1 MLTSIF
7 SNSTESVEL
16 LPILISSVCSI
27 ILGVVISLTHKFT
40 SKYNK
45 SFLCSIAVLPL
56 LVQTIIIMV
65 NGNLGT
71 SVAILG
77 AFSLVRFRSLP
88 GNSKEIVSVFFAMTV
103 GLATGMGQLL
113 FAGIITLLGCIA
125 LITFNKVSMFNPKKE
140 EKILKITIPENL
152 DYTSIFDDVFAKYV
166 DTYEME
172 EVKTTNMGSLFDIK
186 YKVVLKKNIAEKE
199 FIDELRVR
207 NGNMKII
214 LSHPIEE
221 NNL

>member
-7 SNSTESVEL
+7 SNSAESVEL

-125 LITFNKVSMFNPKKE
+125 LITFNKVSIFNPKKE